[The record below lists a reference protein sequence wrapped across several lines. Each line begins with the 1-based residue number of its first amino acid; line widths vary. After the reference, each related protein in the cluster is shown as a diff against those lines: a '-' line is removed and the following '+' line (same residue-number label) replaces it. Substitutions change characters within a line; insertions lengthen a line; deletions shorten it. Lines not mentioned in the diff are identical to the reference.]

1 MEGRTGKRPT
11 RKKGSPSRPKDQDI
25 RESDMLQAEEALWK
39 LLPDVE
45 SEEVDE
51 GDLSDTIGDY
61 VWSRALF

>member
-1 MEGRTGKRPT
+1 
-11 RKKGSPSRPKDQDI
+11 
-25 RESDMLQAEEALWK
+25 MLQAEEALWK